1 MIRILILDDEEL
13 ICKTLDM
20 MIRRIDGIG
29 PVHTDLFC
37 DGSEALEAIRKE
49 AYDIALTDLRMPGMD
64 GLAFMET
71 ARALPNPPKLIVV
84 SAYGDFDYV
93 KGAFKS
99 GAFDYLM
106 KPVTFQEL
114 QEVILKCMETDDRV
128 EENPDDQ
135 AVIEDILQYMEA
147 NIEKNIS
154 LSDVAGYASMEYSYF
169 SSYFKRKTGKS
180 FSACLQEVRN
190 RHAQK
195 LLAETEIGI
204 EELAVRMGYSSGS
217 NFSRAFRRG
226 TGQWPSEYRKTHKY
240 RG

>member
-20 MIRRIDGIG
+20 MIRRVDGIG
-29 PVHTDLFC
+29 EVHTDIFC
-37 DGSEALEAIRKE
+37 DGAEALNAIRTE
-49 AYDIALTDLRMPGMD
+49 PYDIALTDLRMPNMD
-64 GLAFMET
+64 GLTFMEE
-71 ARALPNPPKLIVV
+71 ARKLQHPPKLIVV
-84 SAYGDFDYV
+84 SAYGDFNYV

-99 GAFDYLM
+99 GAVDYLM
-106 KPVTFQEL
+106 KPVVFQEL
-114 QEVILKCMETDDRV
+114 QEVILKCIEPGQKQEDMV
-128 EENPDDQ
+128 DDQ
-135 AVIEDILQYMEA
+135 AVIEDILQFMEE

-180 FSACLQEVRN
+180 FSACLQEVKN
-190 RHAQK
+190 KHAQK

-204 EELAVRMGYSSGS
+204 EELAMRMGYSSGS

>member
-20 MIRRIDGIG
+20 MIRRINGIG
-29 PVHTDLFC
+29 QVHTDLFC
-37 DGSEALEAIRKE
+37 DGMEALEAIRKE
-49 AYDIALTDLRMPGMD
+49 PYDIALTDLRMPGVD
-64 GLAFMET
+64 GLTFMET
-71 ARALPNPPKLIVV
+71 VRALPNPPRLIVV

-114 QEVILKCMETDDRV
+114 QEVILKCLEADGKQ

-135 AVIEDILQYMEA
+135 AVIEDILQFMEA

-180 FSACLQEVRN
+180 FSACLQEVKN

-195 LLAETEIGI
+195 LLAETEIAI
-204 EELAVRMGYSSGS
+204 EDLALRMGYSSGS

-226 TGQWPSEYRKTHKY
+226 TGQWPSEYRKKHKQ
-240 RG
+240 R

>member
-20 MIRRIDGIG
+20 MLRRMEGIG
-29 PVHTDLFC
+29 QVHTDLFC
-37 DGSEALEAIRKE
+37 DGAEALEALRKE
-49 AYDIALTDLRMPGMD
+49 SYDIALTDLRMPNMD
-64 GLAFMET
+64 GLAFMEE
-71 ARALPNPPKLIVV
+71 ARSLPTPPKLVV
-84 SAYGDFDYV
+84 ISAYGDFAYV

-106 KPVTFQEL
+106 KPITFHEL
-114 QEVILKCMETDDRV
+114 QEVILKCLEI
-128 EENPDDQ
+128 EQKQDDQ
-135 AVIEDILQYMEA
+135 AVIEDILQFMEN
-147 NIEKNIS
+147 NIERNLS

-180 FSACLQEVRN
+180 FSACLQDMKN

-195 LLAETEIGI
+195 LLAETDMGI
-204 EELAVRMGYSSGS
+204 EELALRMGYSSGG

-226 TGQWPSEYRKTHKY
+226 TGQWPSEYRKTHRH

>member
-29 PVHTDLFC
+29 PVQTDLFC
-37 DGSEALEAIRKE
+37 DGAEALEAVGKA

-64 GLAFMET
+64 GLAFME
-71 ARALPNPPKLIVV
+71 AVQSLPDPPQLIVV
-84 SAYGDFDYV
+84 SAYGDFNYV

-99 GAFDYLM
+99 GAYDYLM

-114 QEVILKCMETDDRV
+114 QEVILKCLKMEEKLEENTDDQV
-128 EENPDDQ
+128 L
-135 AVIEDILQYMEA
+135 IEDILHFMEE

-154 LSDVAGYASMEYSYF
+154 LSDVAAYVSMEYSYF

-180 FSACLQEVRN
+180 FSACLQDMKN
-190 RHAQK
+190 KHAQK
-195 LLAETEIGI
+195 LLTETELGI
-204 EELAVRMGYSSGS
+204 EDLAMRMGYSSGS

-226 TGQWPSEYRKTHKY
+226 TGKWPSEYRRLHKT
-240 RG
+240 R

>member
-29 PVHTDLFC
+29 QVHTDLFC
-37 DGSEALEAIRKE
+37 DGREALEALRKE
-49 AYDIALTDLRMPGMD
+49 PYDIALTDLRMPGMD
-64 GLAFMET
+64 GLAFMEA
-71 ARALPNPPKLIVV
+71 ARTVQEPPKLVVV

-114 QEVILKCMETDDRV
+114 QEVILKCLETGV
-128 EENPDDQ
+128 KTEENQDDQ
-135 AVIEDILQYMEA
+135 AVIEDILQFMEA

-154 LSDVAGYASMEYSYF
+154 LSDVANYASMEYSYF

-180 FSACLQEVRN
+180 FSACLQEVKN

-195 LLAETEIGI
+195 LLTETEIGI
-204 EELAVRMGYSSGS
+204 EDLAVRMGYSSGS

>member
-29 PVHTDLFC
+29 QVQTDLFY
-37 DGSEALEAIRKE
+37 DGAEALDAVRRS
-49 AYDIALTDLRMPGMD
+49 AYDIALTDLRMPGID
-64 GLAFMET
+64 GLAFME
-71 ARALPNPPKLIVV
+71 AVQNLPEPPRLIVV

-99 GAFDYLM
+99 GAYDYLM
-106 KPVTFQEL
+106 KPVNFQEL
-114 QEVILKCMETDDRV
+114 QDVLLKCLKNENKLED
-128 EENPDDQ
+128 NPDDQ
-135 AVIEDILQYMEA
+135 AIIEDILHFMEE

-154 LSDVAGYASMEYSYF
+154 LSDVAAYVSMEYSYF

-180 FSACLQEVRN
+180 FSACLQEMKN
-190 RHAQK
+190 KHAQK
-195 LLAETEIGI
+195 LLTETELGI
-204 EELAVRMGYSSGS
+204 EELAMRMGYSSGS

-226 TGQWPSEYRKTHKY
+226 TGKWPSEYRRSNKP
-240 RG
+240 R

>member
-29 PVHTDLFC
+29 QVHTELFC
-37 DGSEALEAIRKE
+37 DGAEALEAIKKE
-49 AYDIALTDLRMPGMD
+49 PYDIALTDLRMPGVD
-64 GLAFMET
+64 GLTFMET
-71 ARALPNPPKLIVV
+71 VRALSSPPRLIVV

-114 QEVILKCMETDDRV
+114 QEVILKCLEADGKQ

-135 AVIEDILQYMEA
+135 AVIEDILQFMEA

-180 FSACLQEVRN
+180 FSACLQEVKN
-190 RHAQK
+190 KHAQK
-195 LLAETEIGI
+195 LLSETELAI
-204 EELAVRMGYSSGS
+204 EDLAVRMGYSSGS

-226 TGQWPSEYRKTHKY
+226 TGQWPSEYRKKHKQ
-240 RG
+240 R

>member
-64 GLAFMET
+64 GLTFMET